1 MNFIL
6 MNKLGRGKCGIVYKI
21 KEKNKYYALK
31 INKIIDEDNKLN
43 REIKFYNN
51 FANKYPEYFVKLYSY
66 YIDNKNIIYKQEDK
80 HEDNLDFILDPKE
93 YDKIVQEYI
102 LKHKSSNIYLYRI
115 YDLVD
120 FVLRDII
127 ELLNKNELYS
137 MLIQI
142 TNIINILHKNNYI
155 HGDINIDNIGV
166 LKTKNKYIKINNVN
180 IPTFGYIYKLLDFD
194 FVMHKND
201 IINEYEK
208 NKFEDLL
215 NNEYYNILNLFI
227 KFYGS
232 KGLHFNKFTLL
243 KSWYFYGKITDQFYI
258 DVKYDYLVQNNLIEI
273 NNNKDETNKDDE
285 PKRYVQLYLYY
296 LKNNDTLIPK
306 SDIVYIINQ
315 NLNYNGIIEYLISK
329 FENKFQKSINFI
341 YTLLI

>member
-1 MNFIL
+1 
-6 MNKLGRGKCGIVYKI
+6 MNKLGRGTSGVVYKI

-31 INKIIDEDNKLN
+31 ISKIIDKDNKLY
-43 REIKFYNN
+43 REINFYNN
-51 FANKYPEYFVKLYSY
+51 FAYKYPKYFVKLYSY
-66 YIDNKNIIYKQEDK
+66 YIDNKNIIYN
-80 HEDNLDFILDPKE
+80 HEDNLDFNLDPKE
-93 YDKIVQEYI
+93 YDKIVQEYL
-102 LKHKSSNIYLYRI
+102 LKHKSSKIYLYRI

-201 IINEYEK
+201 ITNEYEK

-273 NNNKDETNKDDE
+273 NNKDDE
-285 PKRYVQLYLYY
+285 TKRYVKLYLYY

-306 SDIVYIINQ
+306 SDIEYIINQ
-315 NLNYNGIIEYLISK
+315 KLNYNEIIEYLINK
-329 FENKFQKSINFI
+329 LVNKFQKSINFI
-341 YTLLI
+341 YTVLI